1 MTNPPHI
8 FYSVM
13 SSLTGRNYM
22 ELPGEILLIMH
33 LDLHFF
39 QGECLKHARDSNFN
53 LMSYIAMTGRQA
65 LFLYILRPSIRS
77 IRFLGKQLLCLQS
90 ITSGIR
96 GFSLPLKCP
105 LPVSEGSFLTLK

>member
-1 MTNPPHI
+1 MRT
-8 FYSVM
+8 
-13 SSLTGRNYM
+13 SLIEKNCM

-65 LFLYILRPSIRS
+65 LFLYISRPSIRS
-77 IRFLGKQLLCLQS
+77 IHFSKVQLLCSQF
-90 ITSGIR
+90 ITLDTKD
-96 GFSLPLKCP
+96 FSRRLKCP
-105 LPVSEGSFLTLK
+105 LPVSEGSFLTLKAQSFM